1 MWINYRE
8 YGDASK
14 PPPCYDCT
22 SIFEGNPRNRP
33 PLAFSALRENDFVLI
48 EGYVRR
54 FQTNVE
60 PGAPKVSPDQ
70 WPSYAVAF
78 SISNVNLIKG
88 VANAE
93 AF

>member
-1 MWINYRE
+1 MPANH
-8 YGDASK
+8 
-14 PPPCYDCT
+14 PPCYDCT

-48 EGYVRR
+48 EGYIRR